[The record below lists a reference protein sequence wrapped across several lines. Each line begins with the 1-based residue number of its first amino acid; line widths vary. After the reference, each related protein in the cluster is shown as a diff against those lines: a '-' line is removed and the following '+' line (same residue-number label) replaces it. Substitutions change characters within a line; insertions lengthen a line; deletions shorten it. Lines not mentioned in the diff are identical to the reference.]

1 MRHSAGIWTRNSV
14 IKFINRIEFEF
25 APKIE
30 WNIIAKRQIKASAF
44 TSINTQLNHSP
55 ARKWIDSGDGLM
67 IPHLIRFRNAASL
80 EGSTRTTRCAT
91 WAGVSAAPWC
101 GWDSNAERCSEWSYP
116 TCPSFPSSCSV
127 PPGSAC
133 PSPPSTPSTLQ
144 VILFFFFPNFFPTFF
159 QRKGS
164 IFDICL
170 PSHQRKLPA
179 RCKGPEPL
187 PSSVSLRWPIRSR
200 KWLDCALPSAG
211 WSSSAALKASSPS
224 RTCSRT
230 PVITSTIT
238 SKYFIRYH
246 CDYDHQSFLRACN
259 KHESVS
265 I

>member
-101 GWDSNAERCSEWSYP
+101 GWDSNAERCSEWSCP

-144 VILFFFFPNFFPTFF
+144 VILFFFSPIFF
-159 QRKGS
+159 QLFSNGRDRFLIFVCLLIRGNCPPDARVRSHCHRLYPSDGRYGQGSGS
-164 IFDICL
+164 IVPYHPPDDRRR
-170 PSHQRKLPA
+170 QRWRLHLHLGHVP
-179 RCKGPEPL
+179 GP
-187 PSSVSLRWPIRSR
+187 RWLLQR
-200 KWLDCALPSAG
+200 
-211 WSSSAALKASSPS
+211 
-224 RTCSRT
+224 
-230 PVITSTIT
+230 
-238 SKYFIRYH
+238 
-246 CDYDHQSFLRACN
+246 
-259 KHESVS
+259 
-265 I
+265 